1 MKRFD
6 VLGRYNHLGGDC
18 MKTLDVK
25 NLTSKIGK
33 FDLGPIDL
41 SVEKGEIVGLIGPSG
56 CGKTL
61 LLRTIAGLQE
71 PLSGK
76 VAINEEDVTFLEPHL
91 RGLAFVFQDNALFP
105 HMDTHDN
112 IAFPLSVMKDREAD
126 AKVSKRAGELDGL
139 SHYLDHWPKEL
150 PAGMKKL
157 TAFARETVKKFNII
171 MLDEPFERL
180 DKKIRTELRLMIKRL
195 LMALGESVLIVLND
209 PEDAMAITDRVY
221 IMDLG
226 TIVRQGS
233 PTEIYDEP
241 DSLFV
246 MELFSVM
253 GINRVGG
260 RAFRPQ
266 DVQVDGEGEEFTPEH
281 CGPYDSKRIICNGKL
296 EGEDVTLMLPI
307 ECRDMDSIF
316 IRITRFFDL

>member
-1 MKRFD
+1 
-6 VLGRYNHLGGDC
+6 
-18 MKTLDVK
+18 MKTLEVRD
-25 NLTSKIGK
+25 LRSRIGN

-71 PLSGK
+71 PLSGS
-76 VAINEEDVTFLEPHL
+76 VTINEDDVTFLEPHL

-139 SHYLDHWPKEL
+139 SDYLDRWPKEL

-157 TAFARETVKKFNII
+157 TAFARETVKKFNLI

-180 DKKIRTELRLMIKRL
+180 DKKIRIEMRSMIKRM

-209 PEDAMAITDRVY
+209 PEDAMAIADRVY
-221 IMDLG
+221 IMDSGVVL
-226 TIVRQGS
+226 RQGS

-246 MELFSVM
+246 MELFSTM

-266 DVQVDGEGEEFTPEH
+266 DVELDDQGEEFTPEH

>member
-1 MKRFD
+1 
-6 VLGRYNHLGGDC
+6 
-18 MKTLDVK
+18 MKTLEVRD
-25 NLTSKIGK
+25 LRSRIGS

-41 SVEKGEIVGLIGPSG
+41 SVENGEIVGLIGPSG

-71 PLSGK
+71 PLSGS
-76 VAINEEDVTFLEPHL
+76 VAINEKDVTFLEPHL

-139 SHYLDHWPKEL
+139 SNYLDNWPKEL

-180 DKKIRTELRLMIKRL
+180 DKKIRTEMRLMIKRM

-221 IMDLG
+221 VMDRG
-226 TIVRQGS
+226 AIVRQGS

-266 DVQVDGEGEEFTPEH
+266 DVEVDDEGEEFTPEH

-307 ECRDMDSIF
+307 ECRDMNSIF

>member
-1 MKRFD
+1 
-6 VLGRYNHLGGDC
+6 
-18 MKTLDVK
+18 MKTLEVRD
-25 NLTSKIGK
+25 LRSRIGN

-71 PLSGK
+71 PLSGS
-76 VAINEEDVTFLEPHL
+76 VTINEDDVTFLEPHL

-139 SHYLDHWPKEL
+139 SDYLDRWPKEL

-157 TAFARETVKKFNII
+157 TAFARETVKKFNLI

-180 DKKIRTELRLMIKRL
+180 DKKIRIEMRSMIKRM

-209 PEDAMAITDRVY
+209 PEDAMAIADRVY
-221 IMDLG
+221 IMDSGVVL
-226 TIVRQGS
+226 RQGS

-246 MELFSVM
+246 VELFSVM

-266 DVQVDGEGEEFTPEH
+266 DVVLDDQGEEFTPEH
-281 CGPYDSKRIICNGKL
+281 CGPSDSKRIICNGKL
-296 EGEDVTLMLPI
+296 GGEDVTLMLPI

>member
-1 MKRFD
+1 
-6 VLGRYNHLGGDC
+6 
-18 MKTLDVK
+18 MKTLEVRD
-25 NLTSKIGK
+25 LRSRIGN

-71 PLSGK
+71 PLSGS
-76 VAINEEDVTFLEPHL
+76 VTINEDDVTFLEPHL

-139 SHYLDHWPKEL
+139 SDYLDRWPKEL

-157 TAFARETVKKFNII
+157 TAFARETVKKFNLI

-180 DKKIRTELRLMIKRL
+180 DKKIRIEMRSMIKRM

-209 PEDAMAITDRVY
+209 PEDAMAIADRVY
-221 IMDLG
+221 IMDSGVVL
-226 TIVRQGS
+226 RQGS

-246 MELFSVM
+246 MELFSTM

-266 DVQVDGEGEEFTPEH
+266 DVELDDQGEEFTPEH

-296 EGEDVTLMLPI
+296 GGEDVTLMLPI

>member
-1 MKRFD
+1 
-6 VLGRYNHLGGDC
+6 
-18 MKTLDVK
+18 MKTLEVRD
-25 NLTSKIGK
+25 LRSRIGS

-41 SVEKGEIVGLIGPSG
+41 SVENGEIVGLIGPSG

-71 PLSGK
+71 PLSGS
-76 VAINEEDVTFLEPHL
+76 VAINEKDVTFLEPHL

-105 HMDTHDN
+105 HMDTRDN

-139 SHYLDHWPKEL
+139 SDYLDHWPKEL

-180 DKKIRTELRLMIKRL
+180 DKKIRTEMRLMIKRM

-221 IMDLG
+221 IMDRG
-226 TIVRQGS
+226 AIVRQGS

-266 DVQVDGEGEEFTPEH
+266 DVEVDDEGEEFTPEH

-307 ECRDMDSIF
+307 ECRDMNSIF
-316 IRITRFFDL
+316 IRITSFFDL